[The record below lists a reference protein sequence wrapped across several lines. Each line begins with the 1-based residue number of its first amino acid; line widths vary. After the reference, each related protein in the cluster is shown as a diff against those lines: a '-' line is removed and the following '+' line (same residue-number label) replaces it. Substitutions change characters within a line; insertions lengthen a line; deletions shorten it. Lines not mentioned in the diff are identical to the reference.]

1 MSTTIGLAQ
10 QIDLELSSKS
20 HCFTARNT
28 TFKKAIRVGLEPT
41 DLYYFQRKG
50 YTFTIELP
58 TNLTVKMTQVEKMGR
73 EPLKDEPPIMVEALT
88 ERDKHELRRLLN
100 LGNAFKST

>member
-1 MSTTIGLAQ
+1 
-10 QIDLELSSKS
+10 
-20 HCFTARNT
+20 
-28 TFKKAIRVGLEPT
+28 
-41 DLYYFQRKG
+41 
-50 YTFTIELP
+50 
-58 TNLTVKMTQVEKMGR
+58 MTQVEKMGR